1 MSPKWMLTFPSVSI
15 PDTTVSL
22 CLMNA
27 KDFLVVFFLRGG
39 IKIWVSEYVI
49 NAKDIAIFK

>member
-22 CLMNA
+22 CLM
-27 KDFLVVFFLRGG
+27 KDKDYFLVGFFGGRGG
-39 IKIWVSEYVI
+39 QNLGLRIYDKC
-49 NAKDIAIFK
+49 